1 MLFRRR
7 NLRGEYLTA
16 LEAYGRLR
24 WKLPVSDNRGACADA
39 TNACVDNVTLLT
51 LRLTL
56 LALALTLLTL
66 RLTLHAGAY
75 ADTVDVCADAFKWIN
90 EVISYAFF
98 D

>member
-1 MLFRRR
+1 MVDCGGSYLCQITVARVRTPLTLAWIML
-7 NLRGEYLTA
+7 
-16 LEAYGRLR
+16 
-24 WKLPVSDNRGACADA
+24 
-39 TNACVDNVTLLT
+39 TLLT